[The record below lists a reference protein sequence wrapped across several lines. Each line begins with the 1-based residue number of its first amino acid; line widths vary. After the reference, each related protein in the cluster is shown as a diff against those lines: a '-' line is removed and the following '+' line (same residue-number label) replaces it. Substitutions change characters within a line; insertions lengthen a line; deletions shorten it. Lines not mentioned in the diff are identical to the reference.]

1 MLKISLYYSKWMFII
16 ILHLNQRYGAVANRS
31 VLRYRQAWRSIFPLK
46 NCQTKPRACRLLT
59 LFGSVV

>member
-31 VLRYRQAWRSIFPLK
+31 VLRYRQAWRSIFHKKTAKQSQGL
-46 NCQTKPRACRLLT
+46 A
-59 LFGSVV
+59 GS